1 MSRFANRL
9 LSSLAIPGLLAVSG
23 CSAET
28 TSAEQSEPEH
38 AVCDEPETELLTFVH
53 VSDIHGSFDPDRSG
67 ISPVARIRGLR
78 DEIAADR
85 PNVIFSNGGDD
96 HEKGSLVEQISMG
109 AATRDI
115 IQALR
120 FDVRVMGNHDFAWG
134 VDAALAHARDQHA
147 QVLAS
152 NVEYV
157 GMEPADWQAKDTAI
171 VRIGCLRVGFFGL
184 VSAPWDQRDQ
194 PTAEDYFPEMPT
206 RLDFA
211 ARSKEL
217 VAELRP
223 QVDIVV
229 LLSHLGIDEDMA
241 LADRVEGI
249 DVILGGHSHSRTEE
263 PLYVGQ
269 GTVVIHP
276 GAFGRSIAQLDVVVD
291 PKAKRVE
298 VADFQLH
305 DIDASTPWSEPVEA
319 EVTSV
324 LERFGGDTL
333 SSTGWVKTSLSKG
346 ETAELAAKAAVS
358 VLEVE
363 AAVVD
368 VTTTWSGLAAGSV
381 APQDF
386 ADSFPV
392 ERQRPGTPGFSAFY
406 TVTLT
411 GRELQ
416 KLITSAPERFVAQLP
431 DIVDPRESYEVAL
444 PKREAF
450 GRASS
455 TFAAEVWQVLEL
467 LAQRRTQDCA
477 YVDTDEAL
485 PSCGP
490 L

>member
-1 MSRFANRL
+1 MSRASNRL
-9 LSSLAIPGLLAVSG
+9 LASLAIPGLLATFG
-23 CSAET
+23 CSVEAT
-28 TSAEQSEPEH
+28 TAVQRAPQNEACHEPG
-38 AVCDEPETELLTFVH
+38 AELLTFVH
-53 VSDIHGSFDPDRSG
+53 VSDIHGSFNPDRSG

-78 DEIAADR
+78 DRIADDR
-85 PNVIFSNGGDD
+85 PNVIFTNGGDD

-115 IQALR
+115 VQALR

-134 VDAALAHARDQHA
+134 VDAALAHARDRHA
-147 QVLAS
+147 HVLAS

-157 GMEPADWQAKDTAI
+157 GEQRTDWQARDTAI
-171 VRIGCLRVGFFGL
+171 VRVGCLRVGFFGL
-184 VSAPWDQRDQ
+184 VSAPWDESDQ
-194 PTAEDYFPEMPT
+194 QTADDYFPEMPT

-249 DVILGGHSHSRTEE
+249 DIILGAHSHSRTEE

-269 GTVVIHP
+269 GAVVIHP
-276 GAFGRSIAQLDVVVD
+276 GAFGRSLAQLDVVVD
-291 PKAKRVE
+291 PTAKRVD

-319 EVTSV
+319 EVASV
-324 LERFGGDTL
+324 LTRFGGDTFF
-333 SSTGWVKTSLSKG
+333 STGWVRRSLSKG
-346 ETAELAAKAAVS
+346 ETAELAARAAVS

-368 VTTTWSGLAAGSV
+368 LSTTWTGLSAGSV
-381 APQDF
+381 SPQDF
-386 ADSFPV
+386 ADCFPV

-406 TVTLT
+406 TATLT

-416 KLITSAPERFVAQLP
+416 DLLASVPERFVALLP
-431 DIVDPRESYEVAL
+431 DTIDAGETYEVAL

-455 TFAAEVWQVLEL
+455 AFAAEIWQVLEL
-467 LAQRRTQDCA
+467 LAQQRSQDCVYLDA
-477 YVDTDEAL
+477 DEVL